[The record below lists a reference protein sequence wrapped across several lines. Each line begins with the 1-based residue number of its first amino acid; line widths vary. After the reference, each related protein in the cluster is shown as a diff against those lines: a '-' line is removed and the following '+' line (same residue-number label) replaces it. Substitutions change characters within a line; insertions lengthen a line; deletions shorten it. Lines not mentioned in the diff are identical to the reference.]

1 MSWSRI
7 FFAFGRSAPAAPF
20 DETVVNGVQHYA
32 KDAIPGGEPT
42 SFARPGAQ
50 IADDIRR
57 RQLAL
62 ITRYVTTVRAR

>member
-1 MSWSRI
+1 MSWTRI
-7 FFAFGRSAPAAPF
+7 FFASGRSAPAPC

-32 KDAIPGGEPT
+32 KDAIPGGEQT
-42 SFARPGAQ
+42 SFARPGAH

-57 RQLAL
+57 RQIAL